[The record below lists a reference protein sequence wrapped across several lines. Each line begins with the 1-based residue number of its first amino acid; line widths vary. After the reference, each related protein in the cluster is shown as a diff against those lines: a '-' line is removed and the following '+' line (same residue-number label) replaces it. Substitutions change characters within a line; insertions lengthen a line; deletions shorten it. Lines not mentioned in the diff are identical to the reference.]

1 MKFNGRFVLVLV
13 LVLVA
18 ATGLI
23 LVKGNNQSDDRPVS
37 QMQNYHL
44 DPPGLADMEI
54 GDVQPGVPVLCYHY
68 FRSSFNA
75 GYLIKVLGSV
85 FFGMPALGP
94 REFWTTPVGQFEKH
108 LKYFQ
113 ETNTRIMTLGEVADL
128 YQRGDPIPERA
139 VVITIDDADVSVYE
153 QAWPLLKKYGA
164 KAHLFVPTAMVGTQW
179 SSLDVCTWEQLKEM
193 SDSGH
198 VLVGSHT
205 RRLHFKI
212 PTDAKPEPVFL
223 HPGSV
228 PLEIAQDNQRLLSH
242 FDAKQWKL
250 ENPAQASRALKGV
263 HGPVVED
270 LLASRL
276 EILKNVGKAPTWLAW
291 PYGFADA
298 SLDSLCELLGFQG
311 TVSLRPSTFGPQDEV
326 GSIGRFTL
334 TAKSTIERIQLVF
347 PDNSN

>member
-1 MKFNGRFVLVLV
+1 MKFNGRFILVLL

-23 LVKGNNQSDDRPVS
+23 LVKGNNQPDARPVS
-37 QMQNYHL
+37 QMQSYHL

-68 FRSSFNA
+68 FRSSFNV
-75 GYLIKVLGSV
+75 GYLVKVLGSV

-94 REFWTTPVGQFEKH
+94 REFWTTPVGQFENH

-139 VVITIDDADVSVYE
+139 VVITIDDADISVYE

-164 KAHLFVPTAMVGTQW
+164 KAHLFVPTAMVGTHW
-179 SSLDVCTWEQLKEM
+179 SSLNVCTWEQLKEM
-193 SDSGH
+193 SDSGN

-205 RRLHFKI
+205 RSLHFKI
-212 PTDAKPEPVFL
+212 PTDAKPEPAFL

-228 PLEIAQDNQRLLSH
+228 PLEIARGNQRLLSH

-250 ENPAQASRALKGV
+250 ENPAQVSRALKGV
-263 HGPVVED
+263 QGPVVED

-276 EILKNVGKAPTWLAW
+276 EIMKNVGKAPTWLAW
-291 PYGFADA
+291 PYGFADS
-298 SLDSLCELLGFQG
+298 SLDSICGLLGFQG
-311 TVSLRPSTFGPQDEV
+311 TVSLRPSTFGPQDET

-334 TAKSTIERIQLVF
+334 TAKSTLDRIQLVF